1 MSYRVR
7 TESFEG
13 PFDLLLKLVS
23 RQRVDIGAISVSAI
37 ADQYLDE
44 IQRMGKLDA
53 DVASDFLV
61 VAATLLEIK
70 AAALVDEEA
79 EEPDED
85 VAGDMAPETLRE
97 VLLERLLRYRQYKSA
112 TAALAAQGE
121 AAARMHP
128 RTFGPPEEFADATPD
143 YLEGVRLEDLA
154 NGFVTCVTR
163 QDVSLLDNAHIA
175 GKTLTVERS
184 VSRLRTRLRSEGH
197 LRFSDMAP
205 AGSRPEV
212 IVVTFLAVLEL
223 LKRNMVRVN
232 QETPFGDIALE
243 YVEGSDDGAPLDALD
258 DYGEE
263 DA

>member
-13 PFDLLLKLVS
+13 PFDLLLTLVS

-44 IQRMGKLDA
+44 VHRMGKLDA
-53 DVASDFLV
+53 DVASDFLL

-70 AAALVDEEA
+70 AAALVDEET
-79 EEPDED
+79 EPPDDDASEN
-85 VAGDMAPETLRE
+85 MPPEILRDA
-97 VLLERLLRYRQYKSA
+97 LLERLLQYRQFRSA

-121 AAARMHP
+121 AAFRMHS
-128 RTFGPPEEFADATPD
+128 RSFGPHEEFADATPD

-154 NGFVTCVTR
+154 NGFVACVTR
-163 QDVSLLDNAHIA
+163 QDVSLLENAHIA

-184 VSRLRTRLRSEGH
+184 VSRLRTRLHSERR
-197 LRFSDMAP
+197 LRFSDVVP
-205 AGSRPEV
+205 AGSRPELV
-212 IVVTFLAVLEL
+212 VVTFLAVLEL
-223 LKRNMVRVN
+223 LKRNMVRVS
-232 QETPFGDIALE
+232 QDAPFGDIALE
-243 YVEGSDDGAPLDALD
+243 YVEGSDDGSPLDGLD
-258 DYGEE
+258 DYGED